1 MARCWN
7 AIAGAEIE
15 ALSFLLTA
23 AGSGE
28 KICPCLYILEFPL
41 AISHKR
47 KNKRVNYLDVSSDLN
62 RNVFF
67 YLTNLNC
74 CTLPFACLKAAPW
87 PTFSMRTCVGSQCE
101 TNNACHTVH
110 WGEDDRPPPSSSSH
124 PDTASPR
131 CLPRAEQRRRA
142 SMNPLTPDATCFTR
156 CSAAGSAHT
165 FKSHINWPDDS
176 FFSARGTSALWIICW
191 IWCNINFAAHSFVVQ
206 FFGGVFCSPLRFKG
220 PGLFSRL
227 SCWLAECFWM
237 TAVRLK
243 CVLRRF
249 SWLCVKR
256 LLNIHHRPDE
266 K

>member
-1 MARCWN
+1 M
-7 AIAGAEIE
+7 
-15 ALSFLLTA
+15 
-23 AGSGE
+23 
-28 KICPCLYILEFPL
+28 LEF
-41 AISHKR
+41 SRKR
-47 KNKRVNYLDVSSDLN
+47 KNKQVNYLDVSSDWN
-62 RNVFF
+62 NNVFF

-74 CTLPFACLKAAPW
+74 CTLPFASLKAAPW
-87 PTFSMRTCVGSQCE
+87 PTFSMRTCLGSQCE

-110 WGEDDRPPPSSSSH
+110 WGEDDRMPPSSSSH

-131 CLPRAEQRRRA
+131 CLPRAEQQRGP
-142 SMNPLTPDATCFTR
+142 SKNPLTPDATCFTR
-156 CSAAGSAHT
+156 CSAAGGAHA
-165 FKSHINWPDDS
+165 FKSHINWPNDN
-176 FFSARGTSALWIICW
+176 FISARGPSALWIICW

-206 FFGGVFCSPLRFKG
+206 VFFCLFFFCCPLRFKG

-243 CVLRRF
+243 CVLCWF